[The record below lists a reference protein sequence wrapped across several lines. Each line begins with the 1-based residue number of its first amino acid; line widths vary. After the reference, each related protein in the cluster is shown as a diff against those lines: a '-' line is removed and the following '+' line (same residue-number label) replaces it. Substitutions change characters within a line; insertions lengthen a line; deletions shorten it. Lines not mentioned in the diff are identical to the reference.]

1 MCMYLCIIGCGSL
14 AAVAPVVHKED
25 SRRCS
30 HRRGKNRIG
39 QKPGN
44 TKVTVDVLDDLQ
56 QGGCGN
62 IAILKKSDN
71 FYLLFSPNVI
81 MINEHIIKESFNN
94 KKRIF
99 LGFCLKQQTP
109 PGLC

>member
-1 MCMYLCIIGCGSL
+1 MYLCIIGCGSL

-30 HRRGKNRIG
+30 HRRGKNQIG

-56 QGGCGN
+56 QGLLTDVETLRF
-62 IAILKKSDN
+62 LKN
-71 FYLLFSPNVI
+71 LT
-81 MINEHIIKESFNN
+81 
-94 KKRIF
+94 IF
-99 LGFCLKQQTP
+99 ISCFPQM
-109 PGLC
+109 